1 MATLGTPT
9 NENGKGYQRWYP
21 QVGDIRPEGCEYM
34 SNPGNWVQAEFKNG
48 ERIEEYHVRNEQ
60 YRIPSQYTPPAGWYC
75 VPDEDVAIDGDVYS
89 EDMRP
94 VWLNV
99 GESVKSARS
108 RAMPD
113 GGWVLRREPVAFPE
127 TTARNV
133 ATALDPG
140 LVNAINEHL
149 EQPCQS
155 ESESAESVTEKADS
169 TSVCRDTT
177 GPESGTGAS
186 SATAPVAWQFRKQ
199 PMKKAVDH
207 YRLLEIKVDVIEE
220 TDEYWNSEAAAW
232 VRFASS
238 VVGDRCFSSCPV
250 RRPVYAPLPTRLED
264 VPDGRVFQVNMERY
278 WKHSLGYGFWGSN
291 GEVDPDVALPVSPI
305 TITDYVAEL
314 KAVE

>member
-199 PMKKAVDH
+199 PMKQIVDH
-207 YRLLEIKVDVIEE
+207 YRLLAADEIVSSDCLWWSSA
-220 TDEYWNSEAAAW
+220 TCQWLTFGEACHGQPLPDIQAPA
-232 VRFASS
+232 
-238 VVGDRCFSSCPV
+238 C
-250 RRPVYAPLPTRLED
+250 RPVYAPLPTRLED

>member
-9 NENGKGYQRWYP
+9 KDESGRLIQRWYP
-21 QVGDIRPEGCEYM
+21 VEGDIRPEGLEYEDDELGWIET
-34 SNPGNWVQAEFKNG
+34 SHCGKPVTQPGLLK
-48 ERIEEYHVRNEQ
+48 
-60 YRIPSQYTPPAGWYC
+60 YRIPSTYTPPDGWYC
-75 VPDEDVAIDGDVYS
+75 VDDEETVQEGDCYSDDLRRAASLVGMGVA
-89 EDMRP
+89 R
-94 VWLNV
+94 
-99 GESVKSARS
+99 AR
-108 RAMPD
+108 RQATN

-186 SATAPVAWQFRKQ
+186 SAAAPVAWQFRKQ

>member
-9 NENGKGYQRWYP
+9 KDESGRLIQRWYP
-21 QVGDIRPEGCEYM
+21 VEGDIRPEGLEYEDDELGWIET
-34 SNPGNWVQAEFKNG
+34 SHCGKPVTQPGLLK
-48 ERIEEYHVRNEQ
+48 
-60 YRIPSQYTPPAGWYC
+60 YRIPSTYTPPDGWYC
-75 VPDEDVAIDGDVYS
+75 VDDEETVQEGDCYSDDLRRAASLVGMGVA
-89 EDMRP
+89 R
-94 VWLNV
+94 
-99 GESVKSARS
+99 AR
-108 RAMPD
+108 RQATN
-113 GGWVLRREPVAFPE
+113 GGWVLRREPVGFPE
-127 TTARNV
+127 TTARNA

-199 PMKKAVDH
+199 PMKQIVDH
-207 YRLLEIKVDVIEE
+207 YRLLAADEIVSSDCLWWSSA
-220 TDEYWNSEAAAW
+220 TCQWLTFGEACHGQPLPDIQAPA
-232 VRFASS
+232 
-238 VVGDRCFSSCPV
+238 C
-250 RRPVYAPLPTRLED
+250 RPVYAPLPTRLED